1 MKVREIL
8 HSGDFLDYDGNT
20 IRVKFEHY
28 KDIHLNINTTELV
41 TPANGGE
48 YIIEVWVNDN
58 SKEYNYTTFVPGA
71 DEFISMNWISLSVI
85 FKEDYINDE
94 GYTVTKYK
102 LTVKAKTGSTTRKGT
117 AEIAVSGYSDVS
129 TYPEFTKTI
138 KITQ

>member
-41 TPANGGE
+41 APANGGE

-58 SKEYNYTTFVPGA
+58 SEKYTYGTAVVD
-71 DEFISMNWISLSVI
+71 DEFHSYKWIALTRI
-85 FKEDYINDE
+85 FNEEYINDE
-94 GYTVTKYK
+94 GYTVTKFK
-102 LTVKAKTGSTTRKGT
+102 LIVNAKTDSTMRNGS
-117 AEIAVSGYSDVS
+117 ASIYVSGYSDDL
-129 TYPEFTKTI
+129 TYPEFTKII

>member
-28 KDIHLNINTTELV
+28 KDIHLNINTTELIV
-41 TPANGGE
+41 PTNGGE

-58 SKEYNYTTFVPGA
+58 SKSYTYGTAVVD
-71 DEFISMNWISLSVI
+71 DEFHSYKWIALNRI
-85 FKEDYINDE
+85 FNEVYINDE
-94 GYTVTKYK
+94 GYTVTKFK
-102 LTVKAKTGSTTRKGT
+102 LTVNAKTDSTTRKGT
-117 AEIAVSGYSDVS
+117 AEITVSGYSDVS
-129 TYPEFTKTI
+129 TYPEFTKII

>member
-1 MKVREIL
+1 MIVREIL

-41 TPANGGE
+41 APANGGE

-58 SKEYNYTTFVPGA
+58 SEEYKYTTFVPGG
-71 DEFISMNWISLSVI
+71 DEFDSWKWIEMSII
-85 FKEDYINDE
+85 FNEDYVNDE

-102 LTVKAKTGSTTRKGT
+102 LTVKAKTDSTMRKGT
-117 AEIAVSGYSDVS
+117 AEIAVSGYSDDL
-129 TYPEFTKTI
+129 TYPEFTKII

>member
-28 KDIHLNINTTELV
+28 KDIHLNINTTELLI
-41 TPANGGE
+41 PAIGGE

-58 SKEYNYTTFVPGA
+58 SKEYKYTTFVPGA

-85 FKEDYINDE
+85 FNEDYVNDE

-102 LTVKAKTGSTTRKGT
+102 LKVNEKRGDTMRKGT
-117 AEIAVSGYSDVS
+117 AEITVSGYSDVS
-129 TYPEFTKTI
+129 TYPEFTKII